1 MIREIIILFLFILTI
16 SGVFVQNLIV
26 LLPKIIDTKDLGDSY
41 NTENIDINTI
51 IDQENEASNSLLI
64 SDWGK
69 DIFYDRSNIYN
80 SWFNLTGI
88 TEFENGYKAI
98 VNGNIVSEY
107 NRVRGFTVKDVTKN
121 KVILER
127 NQYRVTLKLEK

>member
-26 LLPKIIDTKDLGDSY
+26 LLPKRIDTKDLGDSY
-41 NTENIDINTI
+41 NTKNIDINTI

>member
-26 LLPKIIDTKDLGDSY
+26 LLPKRIDTKDLGDSY

-51 IDQENEASNSLLI
+51 IDQENKASNSLLI

>member
-26 LLPKIIDTKDLGDSY
+26 LLPKMIDTKDLGDSY

-51 IDQENEASNSLLI
+51 IDQENKASNSLLI

>member
-26 LLPKIIDTKDLGDSY
+26 LLPKMIDTRDFGDSY
-41 NTENIDINTI
+41 NTENIDINSI
-51 IDQENEASNSLLI
+51 IDQENESSNSLLI

-69 DIFYDRSNIYN
+69 DIFYDRSNIYD

-121 KVILER
+121 KVTLER

>member
-51 IDQENEASNSLLI
+51 IDQENKASNSLLI